1 MFFILE
7 ALQKIADLDK
17 AEEQEII
24 TKATRLANEKISSF
38 SEEEL
43 RSYAFDKLVD
53 DYLKQLRRH

>member
-53 DYLKQLRRH
+53 DYLKQLRRR